1 MVALDRIHALRIFAP
16 LYVPRY
22 RLILLEGIYRVS
34 NVLVPKVSKS
44 FMFTAL
50 ILTQTIQCV
59 FCQPHTNT
67 SREWTTVPHQNR
79 RRERINELVVRFF
92 SSITL

>member
-1 MVALDRIHALRIFAP
+1 ML
-16 LYVPRY
+16 
-22 RLILLEGIYRVS
+22 
-34 NVLVPKVSKS
+34 LVPKVSKS

-92 SSITL
+92 YLHYALKLPSKRTRAF